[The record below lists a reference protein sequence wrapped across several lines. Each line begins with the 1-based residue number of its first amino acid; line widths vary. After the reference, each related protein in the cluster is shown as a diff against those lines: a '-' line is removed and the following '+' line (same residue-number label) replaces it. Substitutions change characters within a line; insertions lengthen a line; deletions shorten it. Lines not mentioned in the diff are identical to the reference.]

1 MEAIFLVTELVLAL
15 ALVIVIL
22 MQRAEGGAAA
32 LTGGGGG
39 GGGMGGFMTAR
50 GASNFLTRATT
61 WLAVLFMLNCIIL
74 TGISGATIGGGSVMD
89 NPDLE
94 RSAPIEPAGPSVPLS
109 E

>member
-1 MEAIFLVTELVLAL
+1 MEAIFLVTELVLAV

-39 GGGMGGFMTAR
+39 AGGMGGFMTAR
-50 GASNFLTRATT
+50 GASNFLTRVTT
-61 WLAVLFMLNCIIL
+61 WLAALFMVNCIIL
-74 TGISGATIGGGSVMD
+74 TGISGATVGGSGLME
-89 NPDLE
+89 NPDYE
-94 RSAPIEPAGPSVPLS
+94 RAAPVEPLAPSVPLS